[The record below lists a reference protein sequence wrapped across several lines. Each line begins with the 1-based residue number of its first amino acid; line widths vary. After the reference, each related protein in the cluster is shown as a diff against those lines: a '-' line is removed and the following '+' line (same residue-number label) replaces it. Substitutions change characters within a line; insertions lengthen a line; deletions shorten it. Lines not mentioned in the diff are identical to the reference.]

1 MPVALLEKLLGEK
14 PAVKALLGLD
24 IGKKTI
30 GVAVSD
36 PGQSLATPLETVRR
50 RKFADDMAALGKIVM
65 DYDIGGF
72 VIGWP
77 VNMDGSAGPRCDAV
91 RSFADEMKN
100 YPQAVGKNPWIALWD
115 ERLSTRTVED
125 FVGKHVDINKA
136 KRDGTIDRLAAQVI
150 LQGALD
156 YMGRNQP

>member
-1 MPVALLEKLLGEK
+1 M
-14 PAVKALLGLD
+14 
-24 IGKKTI
+24 
-30 GVAVSD
+30 AVSD
-36 PGQSLATPLETVRR
+36 PGQRLATPLETVRR
-50 RKFADDMAALGKIVM
+50 RKFADDMAALGKIVR

-72 VIGWP
+72 VLGWP

-100 YPQAVGKNPWIALWD
+100 YPQVVGTTPWIALWD

-125 FVGKHVDINKA
+125 FVGIYVDINKA

-156 YMGRNQP
+156 FIDRAS